1 MTLSGAINDTNDAG
15 GGLVIGGAAALAN
28 TGGTVDITNGTKQ
41 FNTGTTAGV
50 SITNSDGM
58 TVSFTGGGLDIDT
71 TTGAGFAA
79 TTSGTVTVQG
89 SGNTINSSTGT
100 ALDVQNTDIGSGE
113 LTSPALHRRAR
124 AATSLSTSSTLALRA
139 GSLSRAMGPRA
150 LRARARPAVQSPTRQ
165 APTRLC

>member
-58 TVSFTGGGLDIDT
+58 TV
-71 TTGAGFAA
+71 
-79 TTSGTVTVQG
+79 
-89 SGNTINSSTGT
+89 
-100 ALDVQNTDIGSGE
+100 E
-113 LTSPALHRRAR
+113 LHRR
-124 AATSLSTSSTLALRA
+124 
-139 GSLSRAMGPRA
+139 
-150 LRARARPAVQSPTRQ
+150 RARH
-165 APTRLC
+165 